1 MLYRREINF
10 LHQFLKFTLG
20 YLIVLVFLSLGLQV
34 VERDQHWSFLEAF
47 YQIVITVSTVGFGE
61 VKPLSDLGRIYI
73 IGVIFLQTG
82 FFVYITSKIV
92 DLAVSG
98 ELKEIINYR
107 RLQLMLRNMENHT
120 VLVGL
125 GKLGS
130 SVIETLLQLG
140 EQVVVIDKNSD
151 LVKLFSKRYPSVPFI
166 DCDAKE
172 EDCLKQAKID
182 RARYLILT
190 TSSDAENL
198 FILVTAKDLNENLK
212 IVSRVSNPSNA
223 KKFIQAGAS
232 EVFLP
237 EVESGKILATILEKP
252 NVSKLLNLLLLEED
266 SVFDLEEVAVKP
278 CSPIVGKSVGQI
290 FKGTLLGVLLAIKRG
305 ETFLILPAK
314 EEVIKSG
321 DILVVMGTVE
331 QISQLYT
338 LVDC

>member
-198 FILVTAKDLNENLK
+198 FILVTARDLNENLK

-266 SVFDLEEVAVKP
+266 SVFDLEEVVVKP

>member
-10 LHQFLKFTLG
+10 LHQFLKFTVG
-20 YLIVLVFLSLGLQV
+20 YLIILVFLSVGLQI
-34 VERDQHWSFLEAF
+34 VERDQHWSFLDAF

-140 EQVVVIDKNSD
+140 EQVVVIDRNSD

-198 FILVTAKDLNENLK
+198 FILVTARDLNENLK
-212 IVSRVSNPSNA
+212 IVSRVSNPANA

-266 SVFDLEEVAVKP
+266 SIFDLEEVDVKP

-290 FKGTLLGVLLAIKRG
+290 FKGNLLGVLLAIKRG